1 MSKFWDKF
9 ERKILIGY
17 SDNWDRTSHPMKKD
31 QFGVWN
37 ITIPAKS
44 GVCAIPH
51 DSKIKV
57 SLSLHP

>member
-1 MSKFWDKF
+1 MSKFLDDF
-9 ERKILIGY
+9 ERKKILIGY
-17 SDNWDRTSHPMKKD
+17 SDNWDRSSHPMKKN

-37 ITIPAKS
+37 ITVPAKS

-57 SLSLHP
+57 G